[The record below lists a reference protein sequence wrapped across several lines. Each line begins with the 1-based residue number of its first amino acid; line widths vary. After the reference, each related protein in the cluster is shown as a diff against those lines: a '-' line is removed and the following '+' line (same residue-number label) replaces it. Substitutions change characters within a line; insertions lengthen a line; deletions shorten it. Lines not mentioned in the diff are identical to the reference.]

1 MIFFTNGLRAGRAK
15 SPPARAIPRSARRTR
30 AVISTDPDKPGP
42 AHAGATGVD
51 AERREVGG
59 AEAALNSDLE
69 PLSMSLLGRLF
80 GVPLLIIS
88 FIVAIA
94 IFIVLFFGS
103 PSARPARSLDEILA
117 TLESN
122 SGAKSMGLL
131 LPQEKALWQTALDL
145 SQRLENKDEELTAE
159 EVDEVA
165 ARVSQ
170 MILADLEHFESMPS
184 FGKERATQIELR
196 TRRLEF
202 LIHALGRTERP
213 EALPT
218 LIEIVEGRQEPY
230 ARIAMQ
236 QLGNLHDLPGAKR
249 GVQPVLGVVKSSRE
263 PETLLVGATVLSV
276 LADPGNDEVI
286 ETLAALRLGD
296 EGEVAWSAALAL
308 ARLGSD
314 RGKSTLLDLLSREFW
329 SSGERYRMV
338 DASGTVRR
346 FPMPP
351 QMIDQWL
358 IAAIDATRH
367 LNDSDLWELVEK
379 LESDPS
385 LEVRARASE
394 VLAER
399 AESAG

>member
-1 MIFFTNGLRAGRAK
+1 MACGFARVAAAPEQVHPHGAK
-15 SPPARAIPRSARRTR
+15 HTR
-30 AVISTDPDKPGP
+30 AVISSDPDKPGP
-42 AHAGATGVD
+42 ANAAATEGD
-51 AERREVGG
+51 AKHTAPGG
-59 AEAALNSDLE
+59 GDAALNSDLE

-103 PSARPARSLDEILA
+103 PSARPARSLDEVLA

-145 SQRLENKDEELTAE
+145 SQRLENKDEELTPE

-170 MILADLEHFESMPS
+170 MIRADLEHFESMPS
-184 FGKERATQIELR
+184 FGKDRATQIELR

-213 EALPT
+213 EAVPT

-236 QLGNLHDLPGAKR
+236 QLGNLHELPGAR
-249 GVQPVLGVVKSSRE
+249 RAVRPVLDVVKSSE
-263 PETLLVGATVLSV
+263 ESETLLVGATVLSV
-276 LADPGNDEVI
+276 LAEPGDAEVI
-286 ETLAALRLGD
+286 ETLAELRLGD

-314 RGKSTLLDLLSREFW
+314 RGRSTLLDLLSRDFW
-329 SSGERYRMV
+329 SSGERYRMI
-338 DASGTVRR
+338 DTSGRVRR

-358 IAAIDATRH
+358 IAAIDAARH
-367 LNDSDLWELVEK
+367 LNDADLWESVEK

-399 AESAG
+399 AESSG